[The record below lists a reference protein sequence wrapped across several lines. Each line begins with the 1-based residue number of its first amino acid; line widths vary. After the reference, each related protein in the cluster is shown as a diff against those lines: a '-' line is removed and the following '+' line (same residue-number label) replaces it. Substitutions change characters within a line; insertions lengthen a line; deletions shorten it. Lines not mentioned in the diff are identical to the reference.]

1 MFAFARA
8 ELQLLHSSDHIRSG
22 AHAKLILEAE
32 LGNEFHS
39 FPSMIY
45 S

>member
-22 AHAKLILEAE
+22 AHANLFLKRNWGMNSTLFLR
-32 LGNEFHS
+32 
-39 FPSMIY
+39 
-45 S
+45 